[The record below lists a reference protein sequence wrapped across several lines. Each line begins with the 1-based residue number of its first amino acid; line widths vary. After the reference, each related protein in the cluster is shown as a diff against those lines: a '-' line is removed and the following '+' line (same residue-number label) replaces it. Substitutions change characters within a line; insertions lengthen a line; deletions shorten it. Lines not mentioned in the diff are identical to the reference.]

1 MYLKKFL
8 IHNINAI
15 YFIKRHNVTYLVD
28 KMTANS
34 YIVRAFNEMS
44 STGTPQTPPTTET
57 VEPGY
62 DIILV
67 GEQSNAAG
75 FPDDNGY

>member
-1 MYLKKFL
+1 MQMPNNRFVVILVTSIIIVSFSL
-8 IHNINAI
+8 TVAI
-15 YFIKRHNVTYLVD
+15 
-28 KMTANS
+28 S

-67 GEQSNAAG
+67 GGQSNAAG

>member
-1 MYLKKFL
+1 MLNNRFVVIL
-8 IHNINAI
+8 VTSIIIVSFSLTVAI
-15 YFIKRHNVTYLVD
+15 
-28 KMTANS
+28 S

-67 GEQSNAAG
+67 GGQSNAAG

>member
-1 MYLKKFL
+1 MLNNRFVVIL
-8 IHNINAI
+8 VTSIIIVSFSLTVAI
-15 YFIKRHNVTYLVD
+15 
-28 KMTANS
+28 S

-67 GEQSNAAG
+67 GG
-75 FPDDNGY
+75 

>member
-1 MYLKKFL
+1 MLNNRFVVIL
-8 IHNINAI
+8 VTSIIIVSFSLTVAI
-15 YFIKRHNVTYLVD
+15 
-28 KMTANS
+28 S

-57 VEPGY
+57 VEPWY

-67 GEQSNAAG
+67 GGQSNAAG

>member
-1 MYLKKFL
+1 MQMPNNRFVVILVTSIIIVSFSL
-8 IHNINAI
+8 TVAI
-15 YFIKRHNVTYLVD
+15 
-28 KMTANS
+28 S

-67 GEQSNAAG
+67 GGQSNAAG
-75 FPDDNGY
+75 FPDDNGYWWRIR

>member
-1 MYLKKFL
+1 
-8 IHNINAI
+8 
-15 YFIKRHNVTYLVD
+15 
-28 KMTANS
+28 
-34 YIVRAFNEMS
+34 MS
-44 STGTPQTPPTTET
+44 STGTTQTPPTTET

-67 GEQSNAAG
+67 GGQSNAAG